1 MRLERRPFTSLGEA
15 VALARGAVGREA
27 PVRTVYQRRRRPDQ
41 VDLFVFVA
49 RLNYDLLAEG
59 GPAVEVFG
67 CGAAPRR
74 ERAFVA
80 AVGEAIERG
89 FGSASHAGRCR
100 RGRYRDLGASAADPR
115 RFAPFS
121 EEQLDRPG
129 FPFARFRADEEIAWV
144 EGFSFRTGASV
155 HVPAEAVYLGSHAP
169 RPHLVGTSSGLAAGA
184 TREEALLAALYEVVE
199 RDAFMIAWAARR
211 SLPEVE
217 LEGADAPEL
226 AELVERAAR
235 ARTRVRAFDLTTDLG
250 VPAYLGVALGLGGG
264 TPSLA
269 FGAGCGLRPLDALR
283 RAVLEALHTWNWAF
297 ELVAA
302 RGEIEGEAAERSLRL
317 HDFADHVYLYAH
329 PWRRRALGFL
339 LSGATEPRPAP
350 EARPPYATPADEL
363 EEALRRVQGAGY
375 EVLAVDL
382 GPAPEWR
389 AGFRVVRVLA
399 PELVPLSL
407 AGARFYRGCR
417 RYFEVPERLGDP
429 RPPRGP
435 EDLYGEPHPF
445 P

>member
-1 MRLERRPFTSLGEA
+1 MLLERRAFTRLEDA
-15 VALARGAVGREA
+15 VALARGAVGRGA
-27 PVRTVYQRRRRPDQ
+27 PVRAVYQRRRRPDQ

-49 RLNYDLLAEG
+49 RLDHGLLAPAG
-59 GPAVEVFG
+59 AAVEVFG

-89 FGSASHAGRCR
+89 FGNASRLGPARS
-100 RGRYRDLGASAADPR
+100 GRYRDLGPEAADPR

-121 EEQLDRPG
+121 DEQLSAPS
-129 FPFARFRADEEIAWV
+129 FPFAPFSTEEAIAWV
-144 EGFSFRTGASV
+144 EGFSFRTRARV
-155 HVPAEAVYLGSHAP
+155 YLPAEAVYLGSHAP

-184 TREEALLAALYEVVE
+184 TREEALLAALYEVIE
-199 RDAFMIAWAARR
+199 RDAFMIAWACRR
-211 SLPEVE
+211 PIPEIDLAGAASAE
-217 LEGADAPEL
+217 LGD
-226 AELVERAAR
+226 LVERAGR
-235 ARTRVRAFDLTTDLG
+235 ARTSVRAFDLTTDLG
-250 VPAYLGVALGLGGG
+250 VPAYLGVALGQGGG

-269 FGAGCGLRPLDALR
+269 VGAACGLRPLEALR

-302 RGEIEGEAAERSLRL
+302 RGEIPGEAGERSLHL

-329 PWRRRALGFL
+329 PWRRRKLAFL
-339 LSGATEPRPAP
+339 LSSDREKRPAP
-350 EARPPYATPADEL
+350 DRRPSYGSPVEEL
-363 EEALRRVQGAGY
+363 EEAIRRVQAKGY
-375 EVLAVDL
+375 EVLAADL
-382 GPAPEWR
+382 GPEPDWR
-389 AGFRVVRVLA
+389 AGFRVVRVLV

-407 AGARFYRGCR
+407 SGARFYRGCR

-429 RPPRGP
+429 CPPRRP